1 MKECY
6 NSFSVSSFNCR
17 GIRNKNKRILIFN
30 WLITSYPGIIFLQET
45 HSAKED
51 ENQGQQEWNGKIF
64 YSHGTTNSK
73 QGWVFSG

>member
-1 MKECY
+1 M
-6 NSFSVSSFNCR
+6 
-17 GIRNKNKRILIFN
+17 
-30 WLITSYPGIIFLQET
+30 QET

-73 QGWVFSG
+73 QGWVFPDKTYFFRDGGKNWIKPPFCRFKLDNTGQNWKKLI